1 MICLTCKIGTP
12 RPGTTTVLLGKK
24 GSLVILKEVPA
35 RICDNCGERY
45 FDSDVTKQMLEEA
58 DSVYKKGA
66 ELEIINITRAA
77 A

>member
-12 RPGTTTVLLGKK
+12 RPGTTTVLLEKK

-58 DSVYKKGA
+58 DSVYQKGA